1 MTLISFPC
9 FSQGFAL
16 FLILPRRLSHS
27 RRLSRASKASIFEDE
42 DDDGGDQDDSQCP
55 ERPVTEAHMVAFFG
69 AIGKN
74 PLLHVSGLEISLKM
88 CQVG

>member
-1 MTLISFPC
+1 M
-9 FSQGFAL
+9 
-16 FLILPRRLSHS
+16 
-27 RRLSRASKASIFEDE
+27 FEDE